1 MRNGTIKMAPTVTCS
16 NKPIFAPPQHVAY
29 LDGLRALAAL
39 FVVLHHCLLQ
49 VDFRA
54 VHLPTFLGG
63 CIGIFAFG
71 HYAVDVFIVLSGF
84 CLALPVV
91 KGNGHLSKGAFN
103 FLAKRARR
111 ILPPYYLALA
121 FSLLLIYF
129 AIGHKTGTHWDVSLP
144 VDRTSLITHLFLV
157 QDMFYN
163 TSPKINHAF
172 WSISVEWRIYFLFPL
187 LMASRRRWGSVTVAI
202 SSVAVSYLARYI
214 GHHLHPFSQFG
225 RVDLFGSDPQYLGLF
240 AMGLLGA
247 DVAFGLTSPMSYLR
261 KPKFAWMLLAL
272 STLAMTLVSEVK
284 LWHGGVIAIS
294 YADFFVGIWAISL
307 MIAAANTEMGWLN
320 KALSW
325 RPLVAIGTFAYSIYL
340 IHGPLIQVVWQYI
353 LFPLRSNP
361 LLMFFGLCMIGTP
374 LIVGCSYLF
383 FLLCER
389 PFLNRRKRETFAE
402 TERDAV
408 LAPGP

>member
-1 MRNGTIKMAPTVTCS
+1 MAATVTCS

-39 FVVLHHCLLQ
+39 FVVLHHCFLQ

-54 VHLPTFLGG
+54 VHLPKLLGG
-63 CIGIFAFG
+63 CIGLLAFG

-84 CLALPVV
+84 CLALPSV
-91 KGNGHLSKGAFN
+91 KGDGHLSGGAFN
-103 FLAKRARR
+103 FLVKRARR

-144 VDRTSLITHLFLV
+144 VDRKSFITHVFLV
-157 QDMFYN
+157 QDMFSD
-163 TSPKINHAF
+163 TTPKINHAF

-187 LMASRRRWGSVTVAI
+187 LMALRRRWGSVTVAF

-214 GHHLHPFSQFG
+214 GNHLHPFSQLGGIAMFG
-225 RVDLFGSDPQYLGLF
+225 AAPQYLGLF

-247 DVAFGLTSPMSYLR
+247 DVAFGRTSLMSHLR
-261 KPKFAWMLLAL
+261 KPNFAWMLLVL
-272 STLAMTLVSEVK
+272 STLIMIVVSKVK

-294 YADFFVGIWAISL
+294 YADFFVGLWATSL
-307 MIAAANTEMGWLN
+307 MIAAANTKTGWLN

-340 IHGPLIQVVWQYI
+340 IHGPLIQVIWQYI

-361 LLMFFGLCMIGTP
+361 LLMFLGLCIVGTP